1 MYNAIISDHFMN
13 PRNIGEIIDPD
24 LAFRIGNPVC
34 GDTIHVCVNFH
45 ESKIKEIKY
54 KAYGCA
60 TSIATASIFSENV
73 QGKAIDELCGM
84 TPSSRA
90 ELLGELEPNQKHC
103 LDILNKLFDS
113 FHAPDGCKP

>member
-13 PRNIGEIIDPD
+13 PRNIGDIIHPD
-24 LAFRIGNPVC
+24 MEFRIGNPIC

-60 TSIATASIFSENV
+60 ASIATASIFSECV
-73 QGKAIDELCGM
+73 HGKAIDELIDI
-84 TPSSRA
+84 TLASR
-90 ELLGELEPNQKHC
+90 EEMLGELEPNQKHC
-103 LDILNKLFDS
+103 LDILNELFDS
-113 FHAPDGCKP
+113 FHERQGCKP